1 MTDNV
6 VLAFGVVGWAL
17 GVIALCFGWTLL
29 GGLILSG
36 IIFGLLAALRFVE

>member
-6 VLAFGVVGWAL
+6 VLAIAVVGWAL
-17 GVIALCFGWTLL
+17 GVISLCFGWTLF
-29 GGLILSG
+29 GGLILSM